1 VATWRV
7 KIRPPRAI
15 SPYYIDF
22 AEMLD
27 NLDGV
32 LQTVLSALCEYP
44 LTPALSPQ
52 AAPRGER
59 VEKGWRGEA
68 EPYPELGEGGAARSE
83 IAVRGGDPVK
93 TKRAREAAR
102 PVAPTMAL
110 TPQQALW
117 LELMPFY
124 IREAWLLD
132 ERRLK
137 EWLDLFTDD
146 VLYFMPRRKNVPRR
160 ESHRELTPLG
170 DLAILEEDKRYLEM
184 RVARLDTG
192 MAWAED
198 PPSRTRHLIGN
209 LEAAPLDNGEV
220 EAKTAFL
227 VYRSH
232 LETDHQLLSG
242 CREDLLRKVNGA
254 WKVRRR
260 TIVLDANVLLDKNL
274 SVFL

>member
-1 VATWRV
+1 MKGSTRLETA
-7 KIRPPRAI
+7 
-15 SPYYIDF
+15 
-22 AEMLD
+22 
-27 NLDGV
+27 
-32 LQTVLSALCEYP
+32 
-44 LTPALSPQ
+44 PA
-52 AAPRGER
+52 
-59 VEKGWRGEA
+59 
-68 EPYPELGEGGAARSE
+68 
-83 IAVRGGDPVK
+83 GGDPVK

-102 PVAPTMAL
+102 PAEPTVGL
-110 TPQQALW
+110 TPRQALW
-117 LELMPFY
+117 LELTAFY

-132 ERRLK
+132 ERKLE
-137 EWLDLFTDD
+137 EWLQLFTDD

-160 ESHRELTPLG
+160 ELHRELTPQG
-170 DLAILEEDKRYLEM
+170 DLAILEEDRRQLEM
-184 RVARLDTG
+184 RVARLETG

-209 LEAAPLDNGEV
+209 LEAAPLENGEV

-242 CREDLLRKVNGA
+242 CREDVLRKVEGA
-254 WKVRRR
+254 WKVSRR

>member
-1 VATWRV
+1 M
-7 KIRPPRAI
+7 K
-15 SPYYIDF
+15 
-22 AEMLD
+22 
-27 NLDGV
+27 
-32 LQTVLSALCEYP
+32 
-44 LTPALSPQ
+44 
-52 AAPRGER
+52 
-59 VEKGWRGEA
+59 K
-68 EPYPELGEGGAARSE
+68 
-83 IAVRGGDPVK
+83 
-93 TKRAREAAR
+93 KRARGRARSRTRPAAR
-102 PVAPTMAL
+102 PAARPGGL
-110 TPQQALW
+110 TPPQALW

-132 ERRLK
+132 ERRLT
-137 EWLDLFTDD
+137 EWLALFTDD

-198 PPSRTRHLIGN
+198 PPSRTRHLVGN
-209 LEAAPLDNGEV
+209 LEVAPLAKGEV
-220 EAKTAFL
+220 QAKTAFL

-242 CREDLLRKVNGA
+242 CREDVLRRVKGGWRIA
-254 WKVRRR
+254 RR

>member
-1 VATWRV
+1 LA
-7 KIRPPRAI
+7 
-15 SPYYIDF
+15 
-22 AEMLD
+22 
-27 NLDGV
+27 
-32 LQTVLSALCEYP
+32 
-44 LTPALSPQ
+44 
-52 AAPRGER
+52 
-59 VEKGWRGEA
+59 
-68 EPYPELGEGGAARSE
+68 
-83 IAVRGGDPVK
+83 GDPVK
-93 TKRAREAAR
+93 TKSTQAA
-102 PVAPTMAL
+102 AGTAAL
-110 TPQQALW
+110 TSQQALW
-117 LELMPFY
+117 FELMQFY

-132 ERRLK
+132 ERRFK

-146 VLYFMPRRKNVPRR
+146 VLYFMPRRKNVLRR
-160 ESHRELTPLG
+160 ELHRELTPLG

-209 LEAAPLDNGEV
+209 LEAAPLENGEV
-220 EAKTAFL
+220 QAKTAFL

-242 CREDLLRKVNGA
+242 CREDLLCKVEGS
-254 WKVRRR
+254 WKVARR

>member
-1 VATWRV
+1 
-7 KIRPPRAI
+7 
-15 SPYYIDF
+15 
-22 AEMLD
+22 M
-27 NLDGV
+27 N
-32 LQTVLSALCEYP
+32 
-44 LTPALSPQ
+44 
-52 AAPRGER
+52 
-59 VEKGWRGEA
+59 
-68 EPYPELGEGGAARSE
+68 
-83 IAVRGGDPVK
+83 
-93 TKRAREAAR
+93 TKPAREAPAAR
-102 PVAPTMAL
+102 TLA
-110 TPQQALW
+110 PQQALW
-117 LELMPFY
+117 LELMQFY

-132 ERRLK
+132 ERKLK

-160 ESHRELTPLG
+160 EAQRELTPLG
-170 DLAILEEDKRYLEM
+170 DLAILEEDRRYLEM
-184 RVARLDTG
+184 RVARLETG

-209 LEAAPLDNGEV
+209 LEAQPLANGEV
-220 EAKTAFL
+220 QAKTAFL

-242 CREDLLRKVNGA
+242 CREDVLRKTDGG